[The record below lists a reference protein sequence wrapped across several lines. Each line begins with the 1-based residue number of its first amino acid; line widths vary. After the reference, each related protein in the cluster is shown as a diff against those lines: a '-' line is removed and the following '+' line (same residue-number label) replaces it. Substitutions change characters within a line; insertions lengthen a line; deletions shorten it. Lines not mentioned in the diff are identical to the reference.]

1 MDRIFCRKLMLGM
14 MLLGIP
20 TLFEVQ
26 AIDHALATFHLS
38 SVDGPNYENIH
49 QLIFCIWNAHTHC
62 EPIALKRDE
71 EGYGTCMIE
80 GYQHCMNNPKYQDDP
95 DYKAARQ
102 CQVDCSKEAEKSSFR
117 LGSCLLTC
125 FLHHSN
131 HNKTWYVVSTDMNAH
146 MHEQYIYLLATNAS
160 KIQVA

>member
-80 GYQHCMNNPKYQDDP
+80 GYQHCMDNQSIKMTQIIEQLDSVKSIAAKKQRNLPFVWDP
-95 DYKAARQ
+95 V
-102 CQVDCSKEAEKSSFR
+102 C
-117 LGSCLLTC
+117 
-125 FLHHSN
+125 
-131 HNKTWYVVSTDMNAH
+131 
-146 MHEQYIYLLATNAS
+146 
-160 KIQVA
+160 